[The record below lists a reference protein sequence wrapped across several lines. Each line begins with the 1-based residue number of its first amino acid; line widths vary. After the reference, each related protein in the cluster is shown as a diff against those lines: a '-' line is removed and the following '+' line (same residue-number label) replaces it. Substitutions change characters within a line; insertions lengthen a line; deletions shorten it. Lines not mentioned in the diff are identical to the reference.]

1 MISAVPGPRSLSN
14 TGTIISFCVA
24 GTHSGAGKT
33 TVTLGLL
40 AAFRERGIRVQPFK
54 CGPDYLDPGH
64 HEAACGTVSRNLDSW
79 MMGRQAVRAS
89 YRRALEERDAA
100 IVEGVMG
107 LFDGARP
114 GHLAGSTAEVAMIL
128 ELPVIL
134 VIDVRAMAGSA
145 AALVK
150 GFVEFTEG
158 LEIAGV
164 IANNVGS
171 ERHREIIATALEI
184 AGLPPLL
191 GALPKNSVPVLAERH
206 LGLVSA
212 EPEKNRETY
221 RQLGRVIAEHVDLD
235 RLIEKCRRPRPEPPA
250 APGRPAGGRKPRL
263 GLARDEAFQFYY
275 ADNLDALKATGIE
288 LVAFSPLREKR
299 LPERLDGIYL
309 GGGYPELHAERLS
322 RNLGLRQELAAFAE
336 GGGAIYAECGGL
348 MFLGRDLLDL
358 DGSRWPMSGILPLSS
373 AMQKRRFRLGYV
385 EAESRIQTIFG
396 PPGTTWRGHKFH
408 WSRPTPEPAFT
419 EAPISCRRPGDET
432 PGAAGFSRLRVLGTY
447 IHAHFGHHPE
457 VAENWAAYLKEG
469 R

>member
-1 MISAVPGPRSLSN
+1 MTDTA
-14 TGTIISFCVA
+14 TIISFCVA

-64 HEAACGTVSRNLDSW
+64 HEAACGTISRNLDSW
-79 MMGRQAVRAS
+79 MMGREAVAVS
-89 YRRALEERDAA
+89 YRRALAGREAA
-100 IVEGVMG
+100 IIEGVMG

-114 GHLAGSTAEVAMIL
+114 GELAGSTAEVAMIL
-128 ELPVIL
+128 QLPVIL

-150 GFVEFTEG
+150 GFAEFADD

-171 ERHREIIATALEI
+171 ERHRKIIATALEV

-212 EPEKNRETY
+212 EPEKNQETY
-221 RQLGRVIAEHVDLD
+221 RRLGRVIAEHVDLD
-235 RLIEKCRRPRPEPPA
+235 RLIEKCRRPRPQPPVVA
-250 APGRPAGGRKPRL
+250 RKKTTGRKPRL

-275 ADNLDALKATGIE
+275 ADNLDGLKRAGIE
-288 LVAFSPLREKR
+288 IVEFSPLREKR
-299 LPERLDGIYL
+299 LPERLDGLYL
-309 GGGYPELHAERLS
+309 GGGYPELYAADLS
-322 RNLGLRQELAAFAE
+322 NNPALRQELTAFAE

-348 MFLGRDLLDL
+348 MFLGRELLDL
-358 DGSRWPMSGILPLSS
+358 NGARWPMTGILPLTSE
-373 AMQKRRFRLGYV
+373 MGKKRFRLGYV
-385 EAESRIQTIFG
+385 EARNRIHTIFG

-408 WSRPTPEPAFT
+408 WSRPTPEPAFP
-419 EAPISCRRPGDET
+419 EAPISCLRPGGET
-432 PGAAGFSRLRVLGTY
+432 PEAAGFSRLRVLGTY
-447 IHAHFGHHPE
+447 IHAHFGHNPA
-457 VAENWAAYLKEG
+457 VADNWAAYLKNG